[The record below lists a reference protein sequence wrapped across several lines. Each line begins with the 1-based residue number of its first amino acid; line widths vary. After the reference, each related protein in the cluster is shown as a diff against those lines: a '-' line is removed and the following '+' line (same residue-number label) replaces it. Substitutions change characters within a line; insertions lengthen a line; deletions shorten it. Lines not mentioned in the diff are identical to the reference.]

1 MEPIPDI
8 ARATDPA
15 SHLQERT
22 LITDRP
28 PPPAPGEAVFP
39 EALFAPAAVPAGD
52 ELALPVA
59 TALTDEA
66 KEAIGRAI
74 AASRSPNTRRNYQT
88 AWRAWEDWARGCGYQ
103 ALPARAETVAEY
115 LTERAAAGAGAS
127 TLGMALAAIAAAH
140 GAAGETDPTRSEG
153 VRRTVAGLRREAAGG
168 AQRQAR
174 PLTETALAAIAAST
188 PPTARGRTELALC
201 RTMRDAL
208 LRRSEAA
215 ALTWADIEAAGDG
228 SGRLTIRRAKGDQEG
243 RGEVVYIG
251 TAALDA
257 LEAIRLGRRRPRCS
271 RLRFAAR
278 AGEGAQRERERDRA
292 CDRPRRAAGRARRGI
307 LGALAQNRHGP
318 RPQPGRDGHPR
329 DPAGRPLG
337 QPGDGRALH
346 PLGERRPRRR
356 RRLLRGAAVNAR
368 ARCLPRLVL
377 TVPRGGYRMSAPEAV
392 RR

>member
-1 MEPIPDI
+1 
-8 ARATDPA
+8 
-15 SHLQERT
+15 
-22 LITDRP
+22 
-28 PPPAPGEAVFP
+28 
-39 EALFAPAAVPAGD
+39 
-52 ELALPVA
+52 
-59 TALTDEA
+59 
-66 KEAIGRAI
+66 
-74 AASRSPNTRRNYQT
+74 
-88 AWRAWEDWARGCGYQ
+88 
-103 ALPARAETVAEY
+103 
-115 LTERAAAGAGAS
+115 
-127 TLGMALAAIAAAH
+127 MALAAIAAAH
-140 GAAGETDPTRSEG
+140 GAAGETDPTRSED

-188 PPTARGRTELALC
+188 PPTARGRTEFALC

-257 LEAIRLGRRRPRCS
+257 LEAIRPGDAGPGAP
-271 RLRFAAR
+271 RLRLAAR
-278 AGEGAQRERERDRA
+278 AGEGAQRERDRA
-292 CDRPRRAAGRARRGI
+292 CDRPRRAAGRAGRGL
-307 LGALAQNRHGP
+307 LGALAPDRHGP

-346 PLGERRPRRR
+346 SLRERRPGRG
-356 RRLLRGAAVNAR
+356 RRLL
-368 ARCLPRLVL
+368 
-377 TVPRGGYRMSAPEAV
+377 
-392 RR
+392 

>member
-1 MEPIPDI
+1 MF
-8 ARATDPA
+8 
-15 SHLQERT
+15 
-22 LITDRP
+22 
-28 PPPAPGEAVFP
+28 G
-39 EALFAPAAVPAGD
+39 G
-52 ELALPVA
+52 
-59 TALTDEA
+59 
-66 KEAIGRAI
+66 
-74 AASRSPNTRRNYQT
+74 
-88 AWRAWEDWARGCGYQ
+88 
-103 ALPARAETVAEY
+103 EY

-243 RGEVVYIG
+243 RGAVVYIG

-257 LEAIRLGRRRPRCS
+257 LEAIRPGGAGPGAPVFASPREPGKALSESAIARAIDRAARRPGSAQAS
-271 RLRFAAR
+271 RGTRPGSAWPSTSAGPGWPPTRVQQAGRWASPAMVVRYTRSESAGRGAVAASTGR
-278 AGEGAQRERERDRA
+278 SGERA
-292 CDRPRRAAGRARRGI
+292 CW
-307 LGALAQNRHGP
+307 
-318 RPQPGRDGHPR
+318 
-329 DPAGRPLG
+329 
-337 QPGDGRALH
+337 
-346 PLGERRPRRR
+346 
-356 RRLLRGAAVNAR
+356 
-368 ARCLPRLVL
+368 
-377 TVPRGGYRMSAPEAV
+377 
-392 RR
+392 

>member
-1 MEPIPDI
+1 MF
-8 ARATDPA
+8 
-15 SHLQERT
+15 
-22 LITDRP
+22 
-28 PPPAPGEAVFP
+28 G
-39 EALFAPAAVPAGD
+39 G
-52 ELALPVA
+52 
-59 TALTDEA
+59 
-66 KEAIGRAI
+66 
-74 AASRSPNTRRNYQT
+74 
-88 AWRAWEDWARGCGYQ
+88 
-103 ALPARAETVAEY
+103 EY

-243 RGEVVYIG
+243 RGAVVYIG

-257 LEAIRLGRRRPRCS
+257 IEAIRPGGAGPGAPVFASPREPGKALS
-271 RLRFAAR
+271 ESAIAR
-278 AGEGAQRERERDRA
+278 AIDRA
-292 CDRPRRAAGRARRGI
+292 APRRAAGRARRRL
-307 LGALAQNRHGP
+307 LGALAQDRHGP

-329 DPAGRPLG
+329 GSSRPAAGPARRWSCATPAQRAPAAAPSPPSTGRS
-337 QPGDGRALH
+337 
-346 PLGERRPRRR
+346 GER
-356 RRLLRGAAVNAR
+356 A
-368 ARCLPRLVL
+368 CW
-377 TVPRGGYRMSAPEAV
+377 
-392 RR
+392 

>member
-1 MEPIPDI
+1 MVLTARRPIPDI
-8 ARATDPA
+8 ARA
-15 SHLQERT
+15 RT
-22 LITDRP
+22 PSVTCRSALITDRTQ
-28 PPPAPGEAVFP
+28 PPAAGEAVFP
-39 EALFAPAAVPAGD
+39 EALFAADAVPAGD
-52 ELALPVA
+52 ELALPDA
-59 TALTDEA
+59 AALSEQA

-115 LTERAAAGAGAS
+115 LTERAAAGSGAA

-243 RGEVVYIG
+243 RGAVVYIG

-257 LEAIRLGRRRPRCS
+257 LEAIRPGAAGPGAPVFASPRGPGKALS
-271 RLRFAAR
+271 ESAIARAIDRAAR
-278 AGEGAQRERERDRA
+278 RAGLGAGFSGHSPRIGMALDLSRA
-292 CDRPRRAAGRARRGI
+292 GMATHAIQQAGRWASPAMVVRYTRSES
-307 LGALAQNRHGP
+307 
-318 RPQPGRDGHPR
+318 
-329 DPAGRPLG
+329 AGR
-337 QPGDGRALH
+337 
-346 PLGERRPRRR
+346 
-356 RRLLRGAAVNAR
+356 GAVAAFYG
-368 ARCLPRLVL
+368 A
-377 TVPRGGYRMSAPEAV
+377 
-392 RR
+392 